1 MWISRLTAAK
11 LSMMSTISLIQ
22 LIQKL
27 EPYYVVIDK
36 RQAIVLVSNALE
48 IKYPN
53 FKSKSTL
60 LELCNCKL
68 NFDTRPKSAVG
79 YIDNKEVILHFHY
92 AEDHIICD
100 LNELSIENNK
110 IPLHQLNREVEDVL
124 DTELKLNR
132 RLIQTEGF
140 VRATVHDLGA
150 PINNMKALIKLYEI
164 ETDKKEQD
172 YLFDLLKRSVDSLSS
187 RQKYVNQLI
196 KDDYLFGEEA
206 MGPLELHA
214 PLNEIIEEFEPLFKS
229 QKGRIEID
237 IPLQT
242 VVHFSSAGLRS
253 VFENLLSN
261 SIKYKKQDVAP
272 VVFINCSIQSQEVI
286 ITYADN
292 GLGMDIAKFNQNPFG
307 LYRRFDEDTASGS
320 GLGLYITKSQIEKAD
335 GSIDIQSVQGQ
346 GVTFTITLKIPAK

>member
-1 MWISRLTAAK
+1 
-11 LSMMSTISLIQ
+11 MMSTISLIQ

-36 RQAIVLVSNALE
+36 HQAIVLVSNALE
-48 IKYPN
+48 NKFPN

-68 NFDTRPKSAVG
+68 NIDAQPKSAVG
-79 YIDNKEVILHFHY
+79 YIDYMEVILHFHY

-100 LNELSIENNK
+100 LNEISIKNNK
-110 IPLHQLNREVEDVL
+110 IPLQQLNREVEDVL

-150 PINNMKALIKLYEI
+150 PINNLKALIKLYEI

-172 YLFDLLKRSVDSLSS
+172 YIFELLKRSVETLSS

-196 KDDYLFGEEA
+196 KDDYLFDEEA

-214 PLNEIIEEFEPLFKS
+214 PLVEIIEEFEPLFKS
-229 QKGRIEID
+229 QQGQIIKH
-237 IPLQT
+237 IPIQT
-242 VVHFSSAGLRS
+242 NVHFSAIALRS

-261 SIKYKKQDVAP
+261 SLKYRKQDVPP
-272 VVFINCSIQSQEVI
+272 VVVIECSIENQEVI
-286 ITYADN
+286 ITYSDN
-292 GLGMDIAKFNQNPFG
+292 GSGMDLAKFNQNPFG
-307 LYRRFDEDTASGS
+307 LYRRFDEDAASGS
-320 GLGLYITKSQIEKAD
+320 GLGLYITKSQIEKAE

-346 GVTFTITLKIPAK
+346 GVTFKITLKIPAK